1 MDNKTRDEFI
11 ENNLPL
17 VHSLCKRFVGKGIE
31 YDDLFSTG
39 CMGLVKAAD
48 NFDTNRG
55 FSFSTYAVPVIL
67 GELKR
72 LFRDGG
78 SIKVSR
84 SLKELYLKMQKAK
97 QKLELKLGR
106 EPTTNEIAEALGVET
121 ETAVLAVT
129 ALRPTVSLTYEDSE
143 NKDIQNDVKDNG
155 YTDNLIDK
163 LTIEDTLKK
172 LSDDEAKIIELRYFK
187 FLTQKETAEKLN
199 MTQVQISRK
208 ERKILLKM
216 RAIMGNAS

>member
-143 NKDIQNDVKDNG
+143 NGDIQNDVKDNG